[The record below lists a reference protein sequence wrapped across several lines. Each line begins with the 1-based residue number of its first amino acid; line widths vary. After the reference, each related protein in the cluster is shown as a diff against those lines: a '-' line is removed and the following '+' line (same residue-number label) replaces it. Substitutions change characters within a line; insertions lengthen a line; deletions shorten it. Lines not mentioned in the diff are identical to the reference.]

1 MDVLGEVGGFM
12 EFMSSF
18 FGLICSFIVDIIYE
32 NSLINDLFSFD
43 LNKKIISVKKDSRD
57 SKYKSENNIYTIED
71 DNQNDDNM
79 GQINLN
85 FKNSKKKRKIGRDN
99 LSNITN
105 NCISKTNLKYK
116 QKITVEE
123 VSNSCE
129 NNEKN
134 KNDQCNENNNQ
145 KKIAFYSSNKMNT
158 KNASKDN
165 NDNNNGIIN

>member
-1 MDVLGEVGGFM
+1 M

-71 DNQNDDNM
+71 DIQNDNNM

-99 LSNITN
+99 LSN
-105 NCISKTNLKYK
+105 
-116 QKITVEE
+116 
-123 VSNSCE
+123 
-129 NNEKN
+129 
-134 KNDQCNENNNQ
+134 
-145 KKIAFYSSNKMNT
+145 
-158 KNASKDN
+158 
-165 NDNNNGIIN
+165 